1 MTGCYLCLIELLN
14 FENIVLQYG
23 NDMLKIRLE
32 RILKDLSF
40 AIGGKEEVLSAFNF
54 GSYIVV
60 STKGESDEE
69 LSALAQA
76 MMSYNKQALT
86 FGYPHRGVIIR
97 QRAMCLQSQGVDM
110 FNSKALFEAKRILAK
125 QSIASIVVENELFA
139 EKQELLERYIA
150 TFEQKAVIKL
160 HKYPLAA
167 LASQGVKRSIES
179 NFAKVG
185 VDKSSADYPLLTSLL
200 QFVEDENK

>member
-23 NDMLKIRLE
+23 NDMLRIRLE

-40 AIGGKEEVLSAFNF
+40 AVGGKEEVLRAFNF

-60 STKGESDEE
+60 STKSDSDEE
-69 LSALAQA
+69 LSALTEA
-76 MMSYNKQALT
+76 MMSYNKQALS
-86 FGYPHRGVIIR
+86 FGYPHRGVIIS
-97 QRAMCLQSQGVDM
+97 QEAIFLQSQGVEI

-125 QSIASIVVENELFA
+125 QNIASIVVESKLFA
-139 EKQELLERYIA
+139 EKQELLERYTA
-150 TFEQKAVIKL
+150 TFDQKAVVKL

-185 VDKSSADYPLLTSLL
+185 VDKTSSDYPLLTCLL
-200 QFVEDENK
+200 QFVEDENR

>member
-1 MTGCYLCLIELLN
+1 M
-14 FENIVLQYG
+14 
-23 NDMLKIRLE
+23 
-32 RILKDLSF
+32 
-40 AIGGKEEVLSAFNF
+40 LSAFNF

-97 QRAMCLQSQGVDM
+97 QRAMCLQSQGVEM

-185 VDKSSADYPLLTSLL
+185 VDKSSADYALLTSLL

>member
-69 LSALAQA
+69 LSALP
-76 MMSYNKQALT
+76 KQ
-86 FGYPHRGVIIR
+86 
-97 QRAMCLQSQGVDM
+97 
-110 FNSKALFEAKRILAK
+110 
-125 QSIASIVVENELFA
+125 
-139 EKQELLERYIA
+139 
-150 TFEQKAVIKL
+150 
-160 HKYPLAA
+160 
-167 LASQGVKRSIES
+167 
-179 NFAKVG
+179 
-185 VDKSSADYPLLTSLL
+185 
-200 QFVEDENK
+200 